1 MQMNGSAK
9 VSAPRCSAITISLG
23 TAVTTLSKYSTGDA
37 YLDAPAAAGDGYLT
51 VHTDEAMS
59 TTSFGI
65 AYSNNPQTWVTVVVG
80 YGTSNE
86 ETIKVRQSDNEGST
100 PGLIIVISSATPL
113 TKDHAANERVLAKP
127 AYVFMPGTVEVEFNG
142 STYAKDRDADGSIY
156 RVSTSAL
163 LGTVDYSTGAVTF
176 DATFTT
182 ANIVDIKADVLTD
195 NADALSAIADGAG
208 AHKTFQQYA
217 FSKNDVPSTAMVSN
231 LGDATVGFFFEVS
244 RNGGRSFTTPPG
256 TSSGSVGALCSKTVT
271 GPGGQGQIVRFR
283 AGSQSD
289 LSEFEGGSSLT
300 DPEGRIIEA
309 RVVTVDTSTNLNHG

>member
-23 TAVTTLSKYSTGDA
+23 NAVATTPGKYSTGDA
-37 YLDAPAAAGDGYLT
+37 YLDESAAAGDETLT
-51 VHTDEAMS
+51 VQTNEAGPK
-59 TTSFGI
+59 TFFGI
-65 AYSNNPQTWVTVVVG
+65 AKTNSEWVTVVVG

-86 ETIKVRQSDNEGST
+86 ETIKVRRLDDEAVDNEVLDIN
-100 PGLIIVISSATPL
+100 PATPL

-127 AYVFMPGTVEVEFNG
+127 AYAFMPGTVEVEFDG
-142 STYAKDRDADGSIY
+142 DPYAKDRDADGSIY
-156 RVSTSAL
+156 KIAL
-163 LGTVDYSTGAVTF
+163 PYTFLGTVDYSTGAVTF
-176 DATFTT
+176 DDTFGT
-182 ANIVDIKADVLTD
+182 AYTVDIKADVLTD
-195 NADALSAIADGAG
+195 NADALSAVADGAG

-256 TSSGSVGALCSKTVT
+256 ASSGSVGALCSKTVT

-283 AGSQSD
+283 AGSQSEN
-289 LSEFEGGSSLT
+289 SVIEGGSSLT

>member
-9 VSAPRCSAITISLG
+9 VSAPRCSATTISLG
-23 TAVTTLSKYSTGDA
+23 TSASGASKYSTGDA
-37 YLDAPAAAGDGYLT
+37 YLDDPAAVGDTTLT
-51 VHTDEAMS
+51 VHTNETAP

-65 AYSNNPQTWVTVVVG
+65 AFANSEWVTVVVG

-86 ETIKVRQSDNEGST
+86 ETIKARSTNAGAGAELSINED
-100 PGLIIVISSATPL
+100 TPL

-127 AYVFMPGTVEVEFNG
+127 AYVFMPGTVEVEWDG
-142 STYAKDRDADGSIY
+142 SPYATDRDADGSIY
-156 RVSTSAL
+156 RVGSPYTL

-176 DATFTT
+176 GATFGSSETV
-182 ANIVDIKADVLTD
+182 NIKADVLTD
-195 NADALSAIADGAG
+195 NADALSAVADGAG

-244 RNGGRSFTTPPG
+244 RNGGRSFTTSPG

-289 LSEFEGGSSLT
+289 LSDGESSVSLT

>member
-23 TAVTTLSKYSTGDA
+23 ETVADPSLYSTGDA
-37 YLDAPAAAGDGYLT
+37 YLASPAVVGDETLT
-51 VHTDEAMS
+51 VQEDEACLNS
-59 TTSFGI
+59 YFGLV
-65 AYSNNPQTWVTVVVG
+65 ATASPQEWATVVIG

-86 ETIKVRQSDNEGST
+86 ETIKARRVTNDYTLAIFEG
-100 PGLIIVISSATPL
+100 TPL
-113 TKDHAANERVLAKP
+113 TKDHAANERVLVKP
-127 AYVFMPGTVEVEFNG
+127 AYAFMPGTVDVRLNG
-142 STYAKDRDADGSIY
+142 NSYATDRDSDGVLYKITGGGGVWGRGS
-156 RVSTSAL
+156 
-163 LGTVDYSTGAVTF
+163 VDYSTGAVTWT
-176 DATFTT
+176 DNCSA
-182 ANIVDIKADVLTD
+182 ANLPITIKADVLTD
-195 NADALSAIADGAG
+195 NADALSAVADGAG

-244 RNGGRSFTTPPG
+244 RNGGRSFTTSPG

-283 AGSQSD
+283 AGSQSGNSD
-289 LSEFEGGSSLT
+289 FEEGDRPT